1 LHQQSSTCYL
11 RTEEKLKSSQHP
23 VLLLLLLTLLASST
37 IFAQNHPLF
46 RFAPSLP
53 LASIYHDQVSM
64 VDIVIADELDS
75 VEVPARG
82 SGGWG
87 LSKPKS
93 AQFLSDSSS
102 MISNNAVVM
111 SYIGNHEI
119 NGDLWIKPEAEDGT
133 IISWGDSSSF
143 HFITVFLENN
153 FLNIHRYYVDS
164 LFVLQSEVE
173 IETATWSQ
181 IHWINRIAN
190 SYAEF
195 EVYVNGVSLVHDT
208 ELIVD
213 IPPAF
218 TMINSQVIVGASP
231 DPRSYGS
238 SFKGKMMGV
247 SLNGYSR
254 SEEYLTAFPVFDGSE
269 FFGMPLYLERNFD
282 KLITSSPTEVGKR
295 AFVPYSND
303 FYIPQGL
310 ASTYEDRRAPVEENM
325 VYMSMYHKD
334 IDGDIGGNNSIVVEM
349 NPAENYRVRRCF
361 RFTSGPVYGHVPSMA
376 YCAGYLYV
384 GSENVVY
391 KCELPEYDPTGGKYF
406 DLNPIHE
413 YSMLSSNLDYFNDT
427 LWVASWG
434 RYNTADRAFLL
445 GYPINENGDIDLSGS
460 PSRYEIPNTN
470 QGAGWT
476 EYGGEQYLFV
486 HTSYGG
492 TNFSK
497 IHRFRKDQLRPQD
510 LSVAERVFDLPAG
523 GEDLS
528 FNTAG
533 DMITVSESSSRTYQL
548 RTYYSPWNQFYP
560 YIFEITQDVLFEDVD
575 TSAVAIEED
584 EYVQLP
590 DHLLVSAFPNPFNAG
605 ITIRYDLESD
615 MSIGVKV
622 FDVRGCLI
630 DTLLEE
636 HSHSQGSYQINWSS
650 QNLSSGIYLVIFESY
665 GQPLMTKKIVSIK

>member
-1 LHQQSSTCYL
+1 M
-11 RTEEKLKSSQHP
+11 KSSPRP
-23 VLLLLLLTLLASST
+23 VLFLLLLTIMASSAV
-37 IFAQNHPLF
+37 FAQSHPIF

-64 VDIVIADELDS
+64 VEVVIEDELDS

-82 SGGWG
+82 YGGWG
-87 LSKPKS
+87 FSKPKS
-93 AQFLSDSSS
+93 AHFLSDSSS
-102 MISNNAVVM
+102 MISNDAMVM
-111 SYIGNHEI
+111 SYFGNHEI
-119 NGDLWIKPEAEDGT
+119 SGDLWIKPEAEDGT
-133 IISWGDSSSF
+133 IISWGGLGC
-143 HFITVFLENN
+143 HYITVFMENN
-153 FLNIHRYYVDS
+153 LLNIHRYYVDS
-164 LFVLQSEVE
+164 LFVMTSEVE
-173 IETATWSQ
+173 VDTTSWSQ

-195 EVYVNGVSLVHDT
+195 EVYVNGVSLVHDI

-218 TMINSQVIVGASP
+218 TMINSQVIVGASS
-231 DPRSYGS
+231 DPRSYGP
-238 SFKGKMMGV
+238 SFKGKIMGI

-254 SEEYLTAFPVFDGSE
+254 SEAYLTAFPAFDGSE
-269 FFGMPLYLERNFD
+269 FFGMPLYLERNYD

-310 ASTYEDRRAPVEENM
+310 ASTFEDRRAPVEDNM
-325 VYMSMYHKD
+325 VYLSMYHKD
-334 IDGDIGGNNSIVVEM
+334 IDGEINGNNSIVVEM
-349 NPAENYRVRRCF
+349 DPAQNYRVRRCF
-361 RFTSGPVYGHVPSMA
+361 RFTSGPVFGHVPSMA
-376 YCAGYLYV
+376 YCAGYLFV

-391 KCELPEYDPTGGKYF
+391 KCELPEYDPADGKYF
-406 DLNPIHE
+406 DLNPIQS

-434 RYNTADRAFLL
+434 RYNTTDRSFLL
-445 GYPINENGDIDLSGS
+445 GYPIDENGAIDLSVS
-460 PSRYEIPNTN
+460 PGRYEIPNTN

-497 IHRFRKDQLRPQD
+497 LHRFRKDQLRPLQ

-528 FNTAG
+528 FTSVG
-533 DMITVSESSSRTYQL
+533 DLITVSESSSRAYQL
-548 RTYYSPWNQFYP
+548 RTYISPWNQFYP
-560 YIFEITQDVLFEDVD
+560 YIFEITPEVLFDDVD
-575 TSAVAIEED
+575 TTLVAVKEY
-584 EYVQLP
+584 EYVQFP
-590 DHLLVSAFPNPFNAG
+590 DHLMVSAFPNPFNAS

-615 MSIGVKV
+615 MRIGVKI
-622 FDVRGCLI
+622 FDVRGSLI
-630 DTLLEE
+630 DTLVEE
-636 HSHSQGSYQINWSS
+636 HPQARGSYQLNWSPK
-650 QNLSSGIYLVIFESY
+650 NLTSGIYLVSFESY
-665 GQPLMTKKIVSIK
+665 GQLLMTRKIVSIK